1 MRGSALARILVLGGA
16 GFIGW
21 HLASRLAAEG
31 HQLTLVDDLSRGR
44 HDADL
49 AALCARPGVRLV
61 EADLT
66 RPDALDGLPRDW
78 DQVYMLA
85 AVVGVRNVETD
96 PARVVRVNSLS
107 LLHLLDWLPAR
118 DEVLFF
124 ASTSETYAGGVAA
137 GTVPVP
143 TPEDVPVGVPAV
155 DAPRFA
161 YAASKILGE
170 AAVIHTGRAR
180 GLRFVI
186 GRFHNVYGPRMG
198 ADHVIPEL
206 SLRAIRREDPFRLYG
221 AGQCRAFCYVAD
233 AVEAMVRLMA
243 TPAAWGQVV
252 NIGND
257 AEEILIED
265 LLSLVLRTARFEP
278 VVQRLAAPRGSV
290 PRRCPDIG
298 RLRALTGF
306 SPKVALEA
314 GVRETFDWY
323 RQWWEREERGR

>member
-1 MRGSALARILVLGGA
+1 LASALVLGGA

-21 HLASRLAAEG
+21 HLASRLASEG

-44 HDADL
+44 RDTGL
-49 AALCARPGVRLV
+49 AALCARPGVRFV

-66 RPDALDGLPRDW
+66 RPDALGGLPRDW

-96 PARVVRVNSLS
+96 PARVVRVNSLA
-107 LLHLLDWLPAR
+107 LLHLLDWLPGR
-118 DEVLFF
+118 GEVLFF

-143 TPEDVPVGVPAV
+143 TPEDVPLGVPEIA
-155 DAPRFA
+155 APRFA

-180 GLRFVI
+180 GLRYVI

-206 SLRAIRREDPFRLYG
+206 SLRAIRRENPFRLYG
-221 AGQCRAFCYVAD
+221 AGQRRAFCHVAD
-233 AVEAMVRLMA
+233 AVEAMARLMA

-257 AEEILIED
+257 SEEILIED
-265 LLSLVLRTARFEP
+265 LLALVLRAARFEP
-278 VVQRLAAPRGSV
+278 AVQRLPAPPGSV

-298 RLRALTGF
+298 RLRSLTGF
-306 SPKVALEA
+306 SPKVSLEA

-323 RQWWEREERGR
+323 RQWWERQERGR